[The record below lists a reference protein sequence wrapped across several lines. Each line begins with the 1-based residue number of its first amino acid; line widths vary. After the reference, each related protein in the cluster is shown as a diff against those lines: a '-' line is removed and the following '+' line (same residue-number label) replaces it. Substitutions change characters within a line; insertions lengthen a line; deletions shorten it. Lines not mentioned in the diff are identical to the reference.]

1 MTEVLASR
9 PDWPQ
14 RAMLEEMRALGADL
28 VRSLQQREEEL

>member
-14 RAMLEEMRALGADL
+14 RAMLEEIRTLAADL
-28 VRSLQQREEEL
+28 VRSLQQNEEEL